1 MEQSLGRIIGKDQ
14 AMIEK
19 IKRQLDRIEKSMGLR
34 VPKVNIFL
42 AFVPPADDAQPVKYF
57 RFDGMGKLERIN
69 RDRTPWEDDQR

>member
-1 MEQSLGRIIGKDQ
+1 
-14 AMIEK
+14 MIEK

-57 RFDGMGKLERIN
+57 RYHMGNLERIN
-69 RDRTPWEDDQR
+69 RDRTPWEETSDDRPDHSPPPGKN